1 MSPLPLLLALVA
13 LVACVASSAAVERL
27 ARAERRVEAAQAD
40 VDAGAPG
47 AEEALEAAQDE
58 LHAAREVFRHEGRVG
73 AWTVVVGILGG
84 LLSFPRSRSLLGVA
98 GKTTLM
104 AFGLVHSRPPPKP

>member
-27 ARAERRVEAAQAD
+27 ARAESRLEHAQAD
-40 VDAGAPG
+40 VAAGEPG

-58 LHAAREVFRHEGRVG
+58 LRAARAVFEHEGKVG
-73 AWTVVVGILGG
+73 AWGIIGALLGG
-84 LLSFPRSRSLLGVA
+84 LLAFPRSRSLLGVA

-104 AFGLVHSRPPPKP
+104 AVGLVHSRPPPKP